1 MIKVFHRFLRHTC
14 SKCKK
19 KSSVPG
25 KVQRNAKKVGRQEEE
40 VLQTPNQAGNECSLR
55 AGVSAVSLCVCVCV
69 RVHVCTFNYVLWL
82 EARPKISSSTI
93 VTLMQLGM
101 VATTGPVVNSKEPS
115 IFLYPFLFL
124 LRIPITKQTRKQ
136 FFKA

>member
-1 MIKVFHRFLRHTC
+1 MIKVFHRFLRHIC

-55 AGVSAVSLCVCVCV
+55 AGVSAVSL
-69 RVHVCTFNYVLWL
+69 RVHVCTFNHVLWL
-82 EARPKISSSTI
+82 EAGPKISSSTI
-93 VTLMQLGM
+93 VTLMQSGT

-115 IFLYPFLFL
+115 IFLYQFLFL
-124 LRIPITKQTRKQ
+124 LRIPLTKQTRKQ
-136 FFKA
+136 SFKA

>member
-69 RVHVCTFNYVLWL
+69 YMY
-82 EARPKISSSTI
+82 ARSTTSS
-93 VTLMQLGM
+93 G
-101 VATTGPVVNSKEPS
+101 
-115 IFLYPFLFL
+115 
-124 LRIPITKQTRKQ
+124 LRPGQRYQ
-136 FFKA
+136 AAP